1 MTPTPI
7 AMGVLL
13 LRSQRRADENMVEEE
28 EGKKVGKIG
37 DLDHGIGG
45 HSVPIKVGGCCIIRR
60 GMSPRDDKLEL

>member
-28 EGKKVGKIG
+28 GEKVGKIG